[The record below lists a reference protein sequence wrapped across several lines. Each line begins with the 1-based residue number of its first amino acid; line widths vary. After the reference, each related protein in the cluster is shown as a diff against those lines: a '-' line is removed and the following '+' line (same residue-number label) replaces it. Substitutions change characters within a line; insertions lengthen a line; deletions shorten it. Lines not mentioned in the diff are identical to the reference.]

1 MYISNSNIMIFSS
14 GSGEVARVTPAGVM
28 KFSIEANDENALR
41 FVECIERVIKK
52 RLTGIDIVK
61 LSVTID

>member
-14 GSGEVARVTPAGVM
+14 GSGEVARVTPEGVM